1 MIRKPTANNF
11 VFDIKAIVTAKT
23 NQEIAMVNSQKN
35 ALLDIISK
43 YLTQKVT
50 REDTQI
56 QLEDLAKTVSSLS

>member
-11 VFDIKAIVTAKT
+11 VYDVNAIATAKT
-23 NQEIAMVNSQKN
+23 NQEIAMVNAQKN

-56 QLEDLAKTVSSLS
+56 NLEDLAKTVSTLS

>member
-11 VFDIKAIVTAKT
+11 VYDINAITTAKT
-23 NQEIAMVNSQKN
+23 NQQIALANSQKN

-43 YLTQKVT
+43 YLTQKAT

-56 QLEDLAKTVSSLS
+56 HLEDLAKTVSGLS

>member
-11 VFDIKAIVTAKT
+11 VYDVNAIATAKL
-23 NQEIAMVNSQKN
+23 NQEIAVANTQKN

-56 QLEDLAKTVSSLS
+56 HLEDLSKTVSGLS

>member
-1 MIRKPTANNF
+1 MFRKPTANNF
-11 VFDIKAIVTAKT
+11 VFDT
-23 NQEIAMVNSQKN
+23 NKIANTKMNQQIALANTQKN

-56 QLEDLAKTVSSLS
+56 SLSDLAAKVSKLS

>member
-1 MIRKPTANNF
+1 
-11 VFDIKAIVTAKT
+11 
-23 NQEIAMVNSQKN
+23 MVNSQKN

-56 QLEDLAKTVSSLS
+56 NLEELAKTVSGLS

>member
-11 VFDIKAIVTAKT
+11 VYDVTAISTAKT

-43 YLTQKVT
+43 YLTQKAT

-56 QLEDLAKTVSSLS
+56 YLEDLAKTVSTLS

>member
-11 VFDIKAIVTAKT
+11 VYDVTAIATAKT

-56 QLEDLAKTVSSLS
+56 HLEDLAKTVSTLS

>member
-11 VFDIKAIVTAKT
+11 VYDVNAIATAKT

-56 QLEDLAKTVSSLS
+56 HLEDLAKTVSTLS

>member
-11 VFDIKAIVTAKT
+11 VYDVNAITTAKT
-23 NQEIAMVNSQKN
+23 NQQIALANSQKN

-43 YLTQKVT
+43 YLTQKAT

-56 QLEDLAKTVSSLS
+56 HLEDLAKTVSGLS

>member
-11 VFDIKAIVTAKT
+11 VYDVNAIATAKT

-56 QLEDLAKTVSSLS
+56 NLEELAKKVSSLS

>member
-1 MIRKPTANNF
+1 MIRKPTANNY
-11 VFDIKAIVTAKT
+11 VYDSSAIATVKL
-23 NQEIAMVNSQKN
+23 NQQIAMANTQKN

-56 QLEDLAKTVSSLS
+56 SLDKLATKVSGLS

>member
-11 VFDIKAIVTAKT
+11 VYDVNAITTAKT
-23 NQEIAMVNSQKN
+23 NQQIALANSQKN

-43 YLTQKVT
+43 YLTQKAT

-56 QLEDLAKTVSSLS
+56 HLEDLAKTVSVLS

>member
-1 MIRKPTANNF
+1 MIRKPTANKF
-11 VFDIKAIVTAKT
+11 VYDIKTITSVRT
-23 NQEIAMVNSQKN
+23 NRQIAMVNSQKN

-56 QLEDLAKTVSSLS
+56 NLEDLAKKVSSLS

>member
-11 VFDIKAIVTAKT
+11 VYDINTITAVRT
-23 NQEIAMVNSQKN
+23 NQQIAMVNSQKN

-56 QLEDLAKTVSSLS
+56 NLEDLAKKVSSLS